1 MRFLSFAACAAA
13 AAVIL
18 CGCGGGGN
26 SSEVKKNTA
35 DGTAYLEMRP
45 ADSLDP
51 LKTDKKSVRD
61 VLSAC
66 YEPLF
71 TIDKNISPKGVIAK
85 SWSMD
90 DDAKTVT
97 VSIKEGILWHDGKK
111 LTAADVVYTVDK
123 LKNLP
128 DSPYRFAVKYVASAE
143 AEDNYTVKFK
153 LTRPYAQFVY
163 SLYFPI
169 EPSHAEELDETV
181 VGCGA
186 YKLKE
191 YTKDD
196 RLVLDKFD
204 SWHGGDAACKIIDVS
219 IVRDRESA
227 SSSFLSGM
235 LTAISGDSFDLSNN
249 ALKDDMRATAYPSSR
264 YEYIAFNHERSIFSS
279 SGVRSA
285 VSNAIDRSEIVSECY
300 GSYADAANIPLHPS
314 GKDIAPSPTLS
325 AYDLD
330 NAMEMLFYEG
340 YGTNETNIL
349 LNEKGEPF
357 GFTLLVNEENTA
369 RCRAADIIASQLLKA
384 GMTVRVTRTDYETY
398 KSLIERREYDAYL
411 GGTAAGNIYDFEYL
425 LSADGELNNYGY
437 RSNYMELA
445 LSNMANSPSR
455 GSFEEAAL
463 NFGEV
468 FVREEPVC
476 GLLFVR
482 DAVVSARTLK
492 NAPSPALFFPFA
504 NIADWEILSK
514 N

>member
-1 MRFLSFAACAAA
+1 MRFLPLAACAAA
-13 AAVIL
+13 AAMLL
-18 CGCGGGGN
+18 CGCGGEKGASDTKN
-26 SSEVKKNTA
+26 INTA
-35 DGTAYLEMRP
+35 GTAYLEMRP
-45 ADSLDP
+45 AASLDP

-71 TIDKNISPKGVIAK
+71 AIDKTISPKGIIAK

-90 DDAKTVT
+90 DAAKTVT

-128 DSPYRFAVKYVASAE
+128 DSPYGFAVKYVASAE
-143 AEDNYTVKFK
+143 AEDDYTVKFK

-169 EPSHAEELDETV
+169 EPSHAEELDETII
-181 VGCGA
+181 GCGA
-186 YKLKE
+186 YKLKK

-196 RLVLDKFD
+196 RLLLDKFD
-204 SWHGGDAACKIIDVS
+204 SWHGGDAACKEIDVS

-235 LTAISGDSFDLSNN
+235 LTAVSGDTFDLSNN
-249 ALKDDMRATAYPSSR
+249 ALKEDMRATAYPSSR
-264 YEYIAFNHERSIFSS
+264 YEYIAFNHEKELFAS

-285 VSNAIDRSEIVSECY
+285 VSNAINRDEIISECY
-300 GSYADAANIPLHPS
+300 GSYADAANIPLHPA
-314 GKDIAPSPTLS
+314 GKDIAPSPTLC

-340 YGTNETNIL
+340 YGTNESDIL

-357 GFTLLVNEENTA
+357 AFTLLVNEENAA
-369 RCRAADIIASQLLKA
+369 RCRTADIIASQLLKA
-384 GMTVRVTRTDYETY
+384 GMTVRITRTDYETY
-398 KSLIERREYDAYL
+398 KSLIERGDYDAYL

-425 LSADGELNNYGY
+425 LSADGKLNNYGY
-437 RSNYMELA
+437 RGNYMELA
-445 LSNMANSPSR
+445 LSNMASSPSR

-482 DAVVSARTLK
+482 DAVVSARSLK
-492 NAPSPALFFPFA
+492 NAPAPALFSPFA